1 MSKRGSKKKVTAPE
15 SEKAES
21 EATPAVAA
29 EKSEPKQRGRK
40 SQYSEEEKKAFL
52 DAVKNGKK
60 VDLSWAEI
68 LDAAKTQ
75 GFKGSLQYLQKM
87 AAAGGVIKS
96 GSRRGRPKGSKNA
109 AKRGRPAGSTVR
121 AARNGAN
128 LADIEGI
135 VSRMVEERVA
145 VAMKRA
151 VTTLE
156 RAAKELQN
164 L

>member
-1 MSKRGSKKKVTAPE
+1 MAKRGRKKKVTAPE

-21 EATPAVAA
+21 VATPAVEAGKA
-29 EKSEPKQRGRK
+29 EPKHRGRK
-40 SQYSEEEKKAFL
+40 SQYSEEQKKAFV
-52 DAVKNGKK
+52 DAVKNGRKA
-60 VDLSWAEI
+60 DASWAEI

-75 GFKGSLQYLQKM
+75 GFKGSLPYLKKM
-87 AAAGGVIKS
+87 AATGGAIKS
-96 GSRRGRPKGSKNA
+96 GGRRGRPKGSKNA
-109 AKRGRPAGSTVR
+109 VKRGRPAGSTVR
-121 AARNGAN
+121 VASNGAN
-128 LADIEGI
+128 LSDIEAI

-156 RAAKELQN
+156 RATKELQN